1 MLWWC
6 SISNRHL
13 NLKPLARDDACR
25 HNDSN
30 LLLSND
36 RLKLLTRANARWHLY
51 HEGLHPLSHALQPGG
66 WAGADSRWSRLRS
79 AKHEDI
85 RLYM

>member
-51 HEGLHPLSHALQPGG
+51 HEGLHLPRSLCSRVGG
-66 WAGADSRWSRLRS
+66 GGRLTLVATS
-79 AKHEDI
+79 IGKT
-85 RLYM
+85 